1 MPAVE
6 VWGAQPP
13 IELLRLFLD
22 QKGVYERSDWSW
34 KEVRN
39 ATLVAAAAP
48 PSGSRANL
56 SKRFTT
62 HFNMFC
68 LPPASSAMLA
78 KIFGSILDGFLKQGF
93 PEKVQ
98 EQREYA
104 ISSTIDIYER
114 ISGELRATPA
124 KFHYSFNLR
133 DVSKV
138 IQGILMTRSSVMQ
151 TADAF

>member
-1 MPAVE
+1 MDKMRMHYQPPPTASQIAIFVDDINMPAVE

-22 QKGVYERSDWSW
+22 QRGVYERSDWSW

-48 PSGSRANL
+48 PSGSRAYL

-68 LPPASSAMLA
+68 LPPASPAMLA
-78 KIFGSILDGFLKQGF
+78 KIFGSILDGFLNGGF
-93 PEKVQ
+93 PEKV
-98 EQREYA
+98 
-104 ISSTIDIYER
+104 
-114 ISGELRATPA
+114 
-124 KFHYSFNLR
+124 
-133 DVSKV
+133 
-138 IQGILMTRSSVMQ
+138 
-151 TADAF
+151 